1 LKTAIAALVFA
12 LVVSWAAT
20 PWVIRLA
27 TSRGVLDQPDPRRR
41 VHERPTP
48 RWGGIAIWLGVVVGL
63 GLAAAGDYL
72 IAGNFFL
79 THQLLIVLGGA
90 TVIAAAGLADDKYD
104 LSALWQFAI
113 LVAVSLVVAL
123 LGVRINY
130 VTNPFGESL
139 LWLHQASIPVTVGW
153 LFFVTKTIDLADGLD
168 GLAAGV
174 CAISSAALAV
184 LGLLLNTH
192 SVAVVCAAV
201 TGASLGFL
209 RYNYPPAKIFMGTIG
224 AQFMGFMLAGAAVIG
239 PFKVAATF
247 AVVVPILALG
257 IPMFDA
263 VFAFARRAASGKPV
277 YVADRGHLHHRL
289 LDAGLTVN
297 QVILVIYAATLVLSV
312 GALLLALALKG

>member
-1 LKTAIAALVFA
+1 MKTALAALVVA
-12 LVVSWAAT
+12 LLVSLTAT

-27 TSRGVLDQPDPRRR
+27 TRVGVLDQPDPRRR
-41 VHERPTP
+41 IHERPTP

-72 IAGNFFL
+72 VAGNVFL
-79 THQLLIVLGGA
+79 TRQLLIVLAGA
-90 TVIAAAGLADDKYD
+90 TAVAVGGLVDDRCD

-113 LVAVSLVVAL
+113 LIAVSTVVAL

-130 VTNPFGESL
+130 VTNPFGGSL
-139 LWLHQASIPVTVGW
+139 LWLHWLSVPVTVVW

-174 CAISSAALAV
+174 CAISSGALAL

-192 SVAVVCAAV
+192 SVAIVCAAV

-209 RYNYPPAKIFMGTIG
+209 RYNYPPARIFMGTVG
-224 AQFMGFMLAGAAVIG
+224 AQFLGFMIAGAAVIG

-247 AVVVPILALG
+247 AVVVPVLALG

-263 VFAFARRAASGKPV
+263 VFAVARRAASGKPV
-277 YVADRGHLHHRL
+277 YVADRGHIHHRL
-289 LDAGLTVN
+289 LDAGLT
-297 QVILVIYAATLVLSV
+297 QTQAIMVIYVATIVLSA
-312 GALLLALALKG
+312 GALLFALALK